1 MTKHP
6 LPGKEARESKPFYAF
21 NLQSQAAVK
30 DELRYWLG
38 LPEYGKAGSA
48 EDLLN
53 YLPSEMLRVHKLLKL
68 FFKGGKWVGDGSYG
82 KLPGPPVDENFL
94 RRCIT
99 AGEAKDFGVYAKA
112 VLDTHWKGKS
122 PKERTAWLKKMQRQ
136 MELQAVSEAEKSAK
150 KAKHT

>member
-1 MTKHP
+1 M
-6 LPGKEARESKPFYAF
+6 
-21 NLQSQAAVK
+21 K

-53 YLPSEMLRVHKLLKL
+53 YLPSEMLRVHKSLKL

-136 MELQAVSEAEKSAK
+136 MEFQAVSEAEKAVK